1 MEATY
6 KLHSSDV
13 AKKTFNALELLL
25 VLFLCVL
32 STYIIQYYW
41 IRRRMYY
48 LASKIPGPP
57 TYPIVGNSLSLIG
70 KDTKGLLLFLS
81 FHLH

>member
-6 KLHSSDV
+6 KLYSFDV

-25 VLFLCVL
+25 VLLFCVL
-32 STYIIQYYW
+32 SIYIIQYYW
-41 IRRRMYY
+41 LRRRIYY

-57 TYPIVGNSLSLIG
+57 TYPILGNALSLMG
-70 KDTKGLLLFLS
+70 KDTKG
-81 FHLH
+81 